1 MKFTYHGPS
10 HAATID
16 GPPDADGKRPT
27 LFEGWL
33 AAGGEID
40 LPDGHPT
47 AAAWRARGW
56 LRPLAARA
64 ETKPKKAAETPPSS
78 NS

>member
-10 HAATID
+10 HAATIE

-33 AAGGEID
+33 TAGGEID
-40 LPDGHPT
+40 LPDGNPT
-47 AAAWRARGW
+47 AAAWLARGW
-56 LRPLAARA
+56 LRPLEA
-64 ETKPKKAAETPPSS
+64 KASS
-78 NS
+78 NTKKGGDAPASSNA